1 MRKNCWIVG
10 ASYGIGEALAHKF
23 YQSGYNVILSA
34 RSSEKLDELQ
44 QNLLLESDSKSNI
57 GEIATSILDV
67 CDLNSIQKSFVEL
80 LEKFQKIDLVIFC
93 SGLYKP
99 MSVADFDLDSAKKI
113 IDVNLVGF
121 LNLLHVTVPQMI
133 KQKSGHIA
141 AVASVAGYCGLPQS
155 FAYGAS
161 KAALINLCEGIYPEL
176 QRHKID
182 VSVINPGFV
191 KTRLTDQNKFQMP
204 FLISSLE
211 AANFIFDGLQKKY
224 FEIHFPKKFT
234 FILKLLRILPYRI
247 FFFFT
252 KKSLPKSNDSKNNNS
267 LYK

>member
-23 YQSGYNVILSA
+23 YCSGYNIILSA
-34 RSSEKLDELQ
+34 RSLKKLEELQ
-44 QNLLLESDSKSNI
+44 QNLTDEFNAKNNL
-57 GEIATSILDV
+57 GEIAIFALDV
-67 CDLNSIQKSFVEL
+67 SDVNSIEKSLVEL
-80 LEKFQKIDLVIFC
+80 LKKFDKIDMVIFC

-99 MSVADFDLDSAKKI
+99 MSVADFDLDLAKKI

-121 LNLLHVTVPQMI
+121 INLLHVIYPKML

-141 AVASVAGYCGLPQS
+141 AISSVAGYCGLPQS

-176 QRHKID
+176 QRDGID
-182 VSVINPGFV
+182 LSVINPGFV
-191 KTRLTDQNKFQMP
+191 KTRLTDQNSFQMP
-204 FLISSLE
+204 FLISSKK
-211 AANFIFDGLQKKY
+211 AADLIFEGLKKKH

-234 FILKLLRILPYRI
+234 FILKILKILPYQI

-252 KKSLPKSNDSKNNNS
+252 KKSLPKQAVDKNKNQF
-267 LYK
+267 